1 VWTPATDLSG
11 HVTGWTAHDIDP
23 RPDVISESYA
33 INGRGQVAGAGY
45 PEHGTGGQSQAF
57 VWTPHDTTGGIGG
70 LDVLPYLP
78 GTVESEAN
86 DINDDGVAVGYCS
99 RGPGSDRAVLW
110 QGHSAAVDLNQFVA
124 GSDWT
129 LLSANSINNHG
140 DIVGYGIHDGQYRA
154 FLLVPVETHH
164 SPYEDLR
171 RQIFAQLVYILYG
184 GAPRRGR
191 SGLHAAESAGAG
203 AAGRRPIRPA
213 TADGQPA
220 RGPAV
225 DRRRHEGDQG
235 ATRGVGAGSQGDR
248 PDARLAC

>member
-45 PEHGTGGQSQAF
+45 PERGTGGQSQAF
-57 VWTPHDTTGGIGG
+57 VWTPHDTAGGIGR

-110 QGHSAAVDLNQFVA
+110 QGHSDLNQFVA
-124 GSDWT
+124 GSGWT

-140 DIVGYGIHDGQYRA
+140 DIVGYGMHDGQYRA

-184 GAPRRGR
+184 VRLGEGGAVFTPPNRPVPVPPDGGPFALQQLTGSLREALLWISGDTKATKVPR
-191 SGLHAAESAGAG
+191 AALE
-203 AAGRRPIRPA
+203 
-213 TADGQPA
+213 QA
-220 RGPAV
+220 RKEI
-225 DRRRHEGDQG
+225 DRMLG
-235 ATRGVGAGSQGDR
+235 
-248 PDARLAC
+248 